1 MVSIGIVLL
10 LLNVCA
16 CGAVIYQKHR
26 VRQREDNLRRRIK
39 RLSDAGMISRS
50 GGQDSSNDYEPPRYC
65 GISSNDN
72 GSGTVVGACNDRDA
86 AAEDTED
93 EDEDHNNVVEV
104 ERIEADSSGQGRVYV
119 IADHHLGHHHVP
131 PPPPHPHP
139 PQGNS
144 FLHHGSGLKSAL
156 RSQPTLSQQQQHHQP
171 SAIQSQVY
179 DVSFDD
185 DYLHLTTTTTQQPL
199 NSQDSSRC
207 SRSMGNNLDSVHIN
221 GTSAAS
227 RSIAA
232 LDVLPR
238 GPLIYNEQA
247 ANNSGSSTTTVQPQQ
262 QPRRTLLP
270 KVMPDLPGVCHSLR
284 SHFASH
290 GSTTASSAS
299 GSSRPPSPIIEVIP
313 VSQYESLYG
322 GHRMSST
329 RALMPPSSAAP
340 NHSEV
345 AVKFQRSNNNGNS
358 AGTGVVYPI
367 YNHSTLPMV
376 SRSNTGFDYGGPRP
390 RGAGPELFDH
400 PAGGGGGTLRVG
412 QPTPGGPRPYSQHG
426 PHPPQLHWG
435 TLPHHQPSPASL
447 RLSSGTTMIHPNHP
461 RNSSISISP
470 GSAPHFSTR
479 PQTQGQG
486 ML

>member
-93 EDEDHNNVVEV
+93 EDEDHNNTVEV

-131 PPPPHPHP
+131 PPPPHPH

-185 DYLHLTTTTTQQPL
+185 DYLHLTTTTQQPL

-247 ANNSGSSTTTVQPQQ
+247 ANNSSSSTTVQPQQ

-329 RALMPPSSAAP
+329 RALMPPPPSAAP
-340 NHSEV
+340 NHSE
-345 AVKFQRSNNNGNS
+345 ATVKFQRSNNNGNS

-390 RGAGPELFDH
+390 QGAGPELFDH
-400 PAGGGGGTLRVG
+400 PAGGGGTLRLG

-479 PQTQGQG
+479 PQPQGQG

>member
-93 EDEDHNNVVEV
+93 EDEDHNNTVEV

-131 PPPPHPHP
+131 PPPPHPH

-185 DYLHLTTTTTQQPL
+185 DYLHLTTTTQQPL

-247 ANNSGSSTTTVQPQQ
+247 ADNSSSSTTVQPQQ
-262 QPRRTLLP
+262 QPRRTILP

-329 RALMPPSSAAP
+329 RALMPPPPSAAP
-340 NHSEV
+340 NHSE
-345 AVKFQRSNNNGNS
+345 ATVKFQRSNNNGNS

-390 RGAGPELFDH
+390 QGAGPELFDH
-400 PAGGGGGTLRVG
+400 PAGGGGTLRLG

-479 PQTQGQG
+479 PQPQGQG

>member
-93 EDEDHNNVVEV
+93 EDEDHNNTVEV

-131 PPPPHPHP
+131 PPPPHPH

-185 DYLHLTTTTTQQPL
+185 DYLHLTTTTQQPL

-247 ANNSGSSTTTVQPQQ
+247 ADNSSSSTTVQPQQ

-329 RALMPPSSAAP
+329 RALMPPPPSAAP
-340 NHSEV
+340 NHSE
-345 AVKFQRSNNNGNS
+345 ATVKFQRSNNNGNS

-390 RGAGPELFDH
+390 QGAGPELFDH
-400 PAGGGGGTLRVG
+400 PAGGGGTLRLG

-479 PQTQGQG
+479 PQPQGQG

>member
-65 GISSNDN
+65 GVSNDN
-72 GSGTVVGACNDRDA
+72 GGTVSACNDREA
-86 AAEDTED
+86 VEDTED
-93 EDEDHNNVVEV
+93 EDEDTVEV
-104 ERIEADSSGQGRVYV
+104 ERIDADTSAQSRVYV
-119 IADHHLGHHHVP
+119 IADHHHHHVP
-131 PPPPHPHP
+131 AP

-144 FLHHGSGLKSAL
+144 FLHHGGGLKSAL
-156 RSQPTLSQQQQHHQP
+156 RSQPTLSQHQQQQQHQP
-171 SAIQSQVY
+171 GAIQSQVY

-185 DYLHLTTTTTQQPL
+185 DYLHLTTQQPL

-247 ANNSGSSTTTVQPQQ
+247 ANSSSSSNTVQPPPQ

-322 GHRMSST
+322 GHRMGPNT
-329 RALMPPSSAAP
+329 ALPPSSAL
-340 NHSEV
+340 NHSAAT
-345 AVKFQRSNNNGNS
+345 AVKYQRSNGTAGS
-358 AGTGVVYPI
+358 GAGTGVVYPI

-376 SRSNTGFDYGGPRP
+376 SRSNTGFDYGPRP
-390 RGAGPELFDH
+390 RGVGPERFD
-400 PAGGGGGTLRVG
+400 PAGTLRLG
-412 QPTPGGPRPYSQHG
+412 QAPPGPRPYGQHG
-426 PHPPQLHWG
+426 PPPPPQLHWG
-435 TLPHHQPSPASL
+435 TLPHQPSPASL
-447 RLSSGTTMIHPNHP
+447 RLSSGMIHPNHP

-470 GSAPHFSTR
+470 GSVPHFSTR
-479 PQTQGQG
+479 PQPQGQG

>member
-93 EDEDHNNVVEV
+93 EDEDHNNTVEV

-131 PPPPHPHP
+131 PPPPHPH

-185 DYLHLTTTTTQQPL
+185 DYLHLTTTTQQPL

-247 ANNSGSSTTTVQPQQ
+247 ANNSGSSTTVQPQQ

-329 RALMPPSSAAP
+329 RALMPPPPSAAP
-340 NHSEV
+340 NHSEP

-400 PAGGGGGTLRVG
+400 PAGGGGTLRLG

-426 PHPPQLHWG
+426 PHPRQLHWG

-479 PQTQGQG
+479 PQPQGQG

>member
-93 EDEDHNNVVEV
+93 EDEDHNNTVEV
-104 ERIEADSSGQGRVYV
+104 ERIEADNSGQGRVYV

-131 PPPPHPHP
+131 PPPPHPH

-185 DYLHLTTTTTQQPL
+185 DYLHLTTTTQQPL

-247 ANNSGSSTTTVQPQQ
+247 ANNSGSSTTVQPQQ
-262 QPRRTLLP
+262 QPRRTILP

-329 RALMPPSSAAP
+329 RALMPPPPSAAP
-340 NHSEV
+340 NHSE
-345 AVKFQRSNNNGNS
+345 ATVKFQRSNNNGNS

-400 PAGGGGGTLRVG
+400 PAGGGGTLRLG

-435 TLPHHQPSPASL
+435 TLPHQPSPASL
-447 RLSSGTTMIHPNHP
+447 RLSSDMIHPNHP

-470 GSAPHFSTR
+470 GSVPHFSTR
-479 PQTQGQG
+479 PQPQGQG